1 MRTMKTLTSAVVAS
15 LLALTGLSG
24 CSSSEVGRAVDKLD
38 SSGLVDD
45 LRQKGREGLDS
56 LKNESA
62 GSGADDSTN
71 SQSGESESTHGQASD
86 AQAVGNYEATEWN
99 PSTAPEYYIIAGQAV
114 RSALDTAPKAPGVT
128 YAGVDA
134 NGRVGRASALISKQM
149 RDEGSKRKRNDLP
162 DPAGYKGNNQRVEIP
177 AVGGGKPYKGY
188 FYNRSHM
195 VAKSLGGEDEL
206 ENLVTG
212 TRMQNVGMNDSSNPG
227 GMAFTE
233 TEARDWLDK
242 NPTGTIQ
249 YVVTNAYVGSEIMP
263 RSTFV
268 DIRSSDGS
276 IDQHVE
282 VFNAA
287 MGYTIDYNTGKW
299 SKN

>member
-45 LRQKGREGLDS
+45 LRQKGHEGLDS

-71 SQSGESESTHGQASD
+71 SQSGESESTHSQASD

-114 RSALDTAPKAPGVT
+114 RSVLDTAPKAPGVT

-149 RDEGSKRKRNDLP
+149 RDEGSERKRNDLP
-162 DPAGYKGNNQRVEIP
+162 DPAGYKGNNQRLEIP

-195 VAKSLGGEDEL
+195 VAKSLGGKDEL

>member
-24 CSSSEVGRAVDKLD
+24 CSSSEVGRAVDELD

-45 LRQKGREGLDS
+45 LKQKGREGLDS
-56 LKNESA
+56 LKNKSA
-62 GSGADDSTN
+62 GSAADDHTN
-71 SQSGESESTHGQASD
+71 SLRGEPEFTHGQASD

-114 RSALDTAPKAPGVT
+114 QSTLDTAPKAPGVT

-149 RDEGSKRKRNDLP
+149 RDEGSKRERNDLP

-177 AVGGGKPYKGY
+177 AVDGGKPYRGY

-195 VAKSLGGEDEL
+195 VAKSLGGKDEL
-206 ENLVTG
+206 DNLVTG

-287 MGYTIDYNTGKW
+287 MGYTIDYDTGKW

>member
-24 CSSSEVGRAVDKLD
+24 CSSSEVGRAVDTLD

-45 LRQKGREGLDS
+45 LKQKGREGLDIF
-56 LKNESA
+56 KNKSA
-62 GSGADDSTN
+62 GSAADDSTN

-86 AQAVGNYEATEWN
+86 AQAVGNYDATEWN

-114 RSALDTAPKAPGVT
+114 QSALDTAPKTPGVT

-149 RDEGSKRKRNDLP
+149 RDEGSERKRNDLP

-177 AVGGGKPYKGY
+177 AVDGGKPYKGY

-195 VAKSLGGEDEL
+195 VAKSLGGKDEL

-282 VFNAA
+282 VFNTAL
-287 MGYTIDYNTGKW
+287 GYTIDYGTGEW

>member
-45 LRQKGREGLDS
+45 LRQKGHEGLDS

-71 SQSGESESTHGQASD
+71 SQSGESESTHSQASD

-114 RSALDTAPKAPGVT
+114 RSVLDTAPKAPGVT

-149 RDEGSKRKRNDLP
+149 RDEGSKRERNDLP
-162 DPAGYKGNNQRVEIP
+162 DPAGYKWNNQRVEIP

>member
-24 CSSSEVGRAVDKLD
+24 CSSSEVGRAVDELD

-45 LRQKGREGLDS
+45 LKQKGREGLDS

-62 GSGADDSTN
+62 GSDADDHAN
-71 SQSGESESTHGQASD
+71 SQSGKPESTHGQASD
-86 AQAVGNYEATEWN
+86 AQAVDNYEATEWN

-114 RSALDTAPKAPGVT
+114 RSALGTAPKAPGVT

-149 RDEGSKRKRNDLP
+149 RDEGSERKRNDLP

-177 AVGGGKPYKGY
+177 AVDGGKPYKGY

-195 VAKSLGGEDEL
+195 VAKSLGGKDEL
-206 ENLVTG
+206 DNLVTG

-242 NPTGTIQ
+242 NPMGTIQ

>member
-45 LRQKGREGLDS
+45 LRQKGHEGLDS
-56 LKNESA
+56 LKNEFA
-62 GSGADDSTN
+62 GRGADDSMN

-114 RSALDTAPKAPGVT
+114 QSALDTAPETPGVT

-149 RDEGSKRKRNDLP
+149 RDEGSERKRNDLP
-162 DPAGYKGNNQRVEIP
+162 DPAGYKGNNHRVEIP

-242 NPTGTIQ
+242 NPMGTIQ

>member
-24 CSSSEVGRAVDKLD
+24 CSSSEAGRAVDALG

-45 LRQKGREGLDS
+45 LKQKGREGLDS
-56 LKNESA
+56 FRNKSA
-62 GSGADDSTN
+62 GSAADDSTN
-71 SQSGESESTHGQASD
+71 QSGDSESTHGQASD
-86 AQAVGNYEATEWN
+86 AQAVGDYEATKWN

-114 RSALDTAPKAPGVT
+114 QSALDTAPKTPGVT
-128 YAGVDA
+128 YSGVDA

-149 RDEGSKRKRNDLP
+149 RDEGSERKRNDLP

-177 AVGGGKPYKGY
+177 AVDGGKPYRGY

-195 VAKSLGGEDEL
+195 VAKSLGGRDAL

-282 VFNAA
+282 VFNTA

>member
-149 RDEGSKRKRNDLP
+149 RDEGSERKRNDLP

-195 VAKSLGGEDEL
+195 VAKSLGGKDEL

-282 VFNAA
+282 VFNTAL
-287 MGYTIDYNTGKW
+287 GYTIDYNTGKW

>member
-24 CSSSEVGRAVDKLD
+24 CSSSEVGRAVDELD

-45 LRQKGREGLDS
+45 LKQKGRDGLDS
-56 LKNESA
+56 LKNEYA
-62 GSGADDSTN
+62 GGADDSTN
-71 SQSGESESTHGQASD
+71 SQSGLSESTHGQASG

-114 RSALDTAPKAPGVT
+114 QSTLDTAPKAPGVT
-128 YAGVDA
+128 YTGVDA

-149 RDEGSKRKRNDLP
+149 RDEGSERKRNDLP

-177 AVGGGKPYKGY
+177 AVDGGKPYKGY

-195 VAKSLGGEDEL
+195 VAKSLGGKDEL
-206 ENLVTG
+206 DNLVTG

-233 TEARDWLDK
+233 TEARNWLDK

-249 YVVTNAYVGSEIMP
+249 YVVTNAYVGSEIVP

-287 MGYTIDYNTGKW
+287 MGYTIDYSTGKW

>member
-24 CSSSEVGRAVDKLD
+24 CSSSEAGRAVDALG

-45 LRQKGREGLDS
+45 LKQKGREGLDS
-56 LKNESA
+56 FRNKSA
-62 GSGADDSTN
+62 GSAADDSTN
-71 SQSGESESTHGQASD
+71 QSGDSESTHGQDSD
-86 AQAVGNYEATEWN
+86 AQAVGDYEATKWN

-114 RSALDTAPKAPGVT
+114 QSALDTAPKTPGVT
-128 YAGVDA
+128 YSGVDA
-134 NGRVGRASALISKQM
+134 NGRVGRASALISKRM
-149 RDEGSKRKRNDLP
+149 RDEGSERKRNDLP
-162 DPAGYKGNNQRVEIP
+162 DPAGYKGNNLRVEIP
-177 AVGGGKPYKGY
+177 AVAGGKPYRGY

-195 VAKSLGGEDEL
+195 VAKSLGGRDSL

-242 NPTGTIQ
+242 NPTRTIQ

-282 VFNAA
+282 VFNTA
-287 MGYTIDYNTGKW
+287 MGYTIDYSTGKW